1 MIRKSK
7 YVLRGEESNMM
18 QSLDFPAELFPITL
32 TKTVSP
38 TIQKQEHLQPQKGN
52 FLHINTEDTEITDVS
67 EIH

>member
-1 MIRKSK
+1 
-7 YVLRGEESNMM
+7 MM